1 MTETPRPFIPLSAL
15 PVEDREAQ
23 NTRYGS
29 KGLRVTPLA
38 STGRFSI
45 SDTWGILVSRADVAR
60 LMGEPEAPE
69 DASTFGFDLAELQ
82 KALFA
87 LFFPGG
93 WDFSMPKAWG
103 WDRPKAGSLSPEG
116 KSSVPTTLT
125 TSASASD
132 LGF

>member
-1 MTETPRPFIPLSAL
+1 MKTFIPLSAL
-15 PVEDREAQ
+15 PAEDREAQ
-23 NTRYGS
+23 NTRYGA
-29 KGLRVTPLA
+29 KGLRLTPLA
-38 STGRFSI
+38 TTGRYSI
-45 SDTWGILVSRADVAR
+45 SDTWGRLVSRADVAR
-60 LMGEPEAPE
+60 IMGLPEAPE
-69 DASTFGFDLAELQ
+69 DPSTFGFELSELQ

-103 WDRPKAGSLSPEG
+103 WEARRSEAGKAPQG
-116 KSSVPTTLT
+116 PTPTSLT